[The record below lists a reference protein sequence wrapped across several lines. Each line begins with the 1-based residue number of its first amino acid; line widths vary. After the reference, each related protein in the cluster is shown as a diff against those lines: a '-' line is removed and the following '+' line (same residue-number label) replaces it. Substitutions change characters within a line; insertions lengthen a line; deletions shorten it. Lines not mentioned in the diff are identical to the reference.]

1 MQKIKG
7 KIAKLDDVLSGF
19 GTLKDTVLTEEAFA
33 NYLDNDIAWQE
44 ITTEQDGERVVIGY
58 FKHFW
63 IEEVDGTKYLFGEG
77 FVYDD
82 IDFNDLI
89 MNGSLKFAPDKES

>member
-19 GTLKDTVLTEEAFA
+19 GALKDTVLTEEAFA
-33 NYLDNDIAWQE
+33 SYLNDDIAWQE

-82 IDFNDLI
+82 IDFKNVNTI
-89 MNGSLKFAPDKES
+89 KNFKFDNSK